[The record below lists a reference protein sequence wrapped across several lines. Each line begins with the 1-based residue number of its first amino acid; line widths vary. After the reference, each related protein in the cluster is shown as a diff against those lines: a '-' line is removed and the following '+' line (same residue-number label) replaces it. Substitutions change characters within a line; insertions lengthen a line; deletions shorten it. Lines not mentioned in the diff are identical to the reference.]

1 MSKTAEEHV
10 SRAAQDIKLDSTVS
24 DMCGVTMNDSVEGR
38 VVAQIMSTK
47 PGVVIT
53 YYPAMIR
60 IDCPVKL
67 EFDMAEI
74 SEALGRNM
82 DPYTFQVEM
91 STHYGRMVLFED
103 RIMLFGKLEDA
114 LEYE

>member
-1 MSKTAEEHV
+1 V
-10 SRAAQDIKLDSTVS
+10 SNGPSEATEGAQDLKLSDTIS

-38 VVAQIMSTK
+38 IVAQIMETK
-47 PGVVIT
+47 PSVIIK

-60 IDCPVKL
+60 IDCPRKL

-74 SEALGRNM
+74 SEALGRPM

-103 RIMLFGKLEDA
+103 RIMLFGRMEDA
-114 LEYE
+114 AQYE